1 MNLGAVAEEDEELFL
16 KSSSQNY
23 PVSIRSNLT
32 KEGEFLTID
41 SDTEGGGF
49 GSSSSYVVDY
59 RKDSCLPAQP
69 MKEMSD
75 GDASASVTWKSTL
88 FSEYRPLDQEDW
100 EHEII
105 WANSSPES
113 FEVPANHSG
122 LDSVDSEPHTN
133 SQVEMVIRNQHLES
147 RRQHDKIDNENGS
160 SLSSPFSAQLTGCE
174 FSDFVDRNCHPQLL
188 RLEAHLGLK
197 NSVADQSNEKEAVG
211 NDECVGGVIKRLNRL
226 SLRNKE
232 LLDGS
237 WVDKIIWDS
246 AEQAP
251 KPKLILDLQDE
262 SMLFEISDSHKDAS
276 HLHSHASAMII
287 TRSSKLGCGD
297 YFEALVQGGP
307 PSGRFNISNDKY
319 YSSRKLS
326 QLTKSNSKKRAAH
339 GIKIL
344 HSVPALKLQT
354 MKPKLSK

>member
-1 MNLGAVAEEDEELFL
+1 MNLVTVAEEDEELFL
-16 KSSSQNY
+16 KSSSQNF
-23 PVSIRSNLT
+23 PASIRSNLT
-32 KEGEFLTID
+32 KEGELLTID
-41 SDTEGGGF
+41 SDTEAEGF
-49 GSSSSYVVDY
+49 GSSSSYVADY
-59 RKDSCLPAQP
+59 NKDSCLPAQP

-75 GDASASVTWKSTL
+75 VDASVTWKSSL
-88 FSEYRPLDQEDW
+88 YSEYRPLDQEDW

-105 WANSSPES
+105 WADSSPES
-113 FEVPANHSG
+113 FEVSANHSG

-133 SQVEMVIRNQHLES
+133 SQVGMVIRNQHLETM
-147 RRQHDKIDNENGS
+147 RQHDKIDNNKNGS
-160 SLSSPFSAQLTGCE
+160 SLDSPFSARLTGCE
-174 FSDFVDRNCHPQLL
+174 FSDFAGRNCHPQLL

-197 NSVADQSNEKEAVG
+197 NSVADHSNEKEAVG
-211 NDECVGGVIKRLNRL
+211 NDQCVGGVIKRLNRL

-237 WVDKIIWDS
+237 WVDKIVWDS
-246 AEQAP
+246 AELAP

-262 SMLFEISDSHKDAS
+262 RMLFEISDSHRDAS
-276 HLHSHASAMII
+276 HLCSHASAMII

-319 YSSRKLS
+319 YSNRKLS
-326 QLTKSNSKKRAAH
+326 QLTKSNSKKRTAH